1 MDDSK
6 ENNKFDLGVKGQQK
20 FDCRTKNN
28 QPQQRWQRQGVVNK
42 PWVIDGLWQNGVE
55 F

>member
-1 MDDSK
+1 MVYKSLTVEQK
-6 ENNKFDLGVKGQQK
+6 KNQQ
-20 FDCRTKNN
+20 
-28 QPQQRWQRQGVVNK
+28 QQRWQRQGVVDK

>member
-1 MDDSK
+1 MTVRRIT
-6 ENNKFDLGVKGQQK
+6 DLIWELKGQQK

-28 QPQQRWQRQGVVNK
+28 QQQQRWQRQGVVDK

>member
-1 MDDSK
+1 MTVRRIT
-6 ENNKFDLGVKGQQK
+6 NLIWKFDGLQK
-20 FDCRTKNN
+20 FDCRTKKKSTATKMATT
-28 QPQQRWQRQGVVNK
+28 RIVDK